1 MSPALS
7 TSPAWGPML
16 HAVQSTLVPSI
27 AHRGGGLEVYGQSIP
42 KDEVG
47 GDLVDLV
54 ADSGDVIAYV
64 ADVSGHGLRA
74 GVLMGMIKTAMRYGL
89 RLGQPL
95 VKLLADLNCVLPAVK
110 EPGMFATLAALRF
123 DGHGEAQYCSA
134 GHVPLLQYRG
144 RQRDVVRHSMSHFPL
159 GLFAG
164 AAYTNQPIR
173 YQPGDL
179 FVLVT
184 DGVVDPD
191 MDEGLDRLAK
201 TIRALE
207 GRPLAQIASAI
218 RAGLSDDDQSV
229 LLVRVVDELADREAA
244 WRRLLDEL
252 AEDLTREQ

>member
-1 MSPALS
+1 MSPALAAAQ
-7 TSPAWGPML
+7 PWMPML
-16 HAVQSTLVPSI
+16 QAFQNTLVPAI
-27 AHRGGGLEVYGQSIP
+27 THRSRGLEVYGRSIP

-95 VKLLADLNCVLPAVK
+95 VKLLADLNGVLPAVK
-110 EPGMFATLAALRF
+110 EPEMFATLAALRF
-123 DGHGEAQYCSA
+123 DGRGEAEYCSA
-134 GHVPLLQYRG
+134 GHVPLLQYRH
-144 RQRDVVRHSMSHFPL
+144 RHQDVVRHAMSHFPL

-173 YQPGDL
+173 YEAGDV

-191 MDEGLDRLAK
+191 MDEGLDRLAQ
-201 TIRALE
+201 TIRTLG
-207 GRPLAQIASAI
+207 GRPLSQIAAAI
-218 RAGLSDDDQSV
+218 RAEFSDDDQSV
-229 LLVRVVDELADREAA
+229 LLVRIVDDLADREAA

-252 AEDLTREQ
+252 AEELTREQ

>member
-1 MSPALS
+1 MAPALAEWQ
-7 TSPAWGPML
+7 AWGPTL
-16 HAVQSTLVPSI
+16 QAFQNTLVPSI
-27 AHRGGGLEVYGQSIP
+27 AHRGGGLEVYGHSIP

-54 ADSGDVIAYV
+54 TDSRDVIAYV

-110 EPGMFATLAALRF
+110 EPNMFATLAALRF
-123 DGHGEAQYCSA
+123 DGRGEAEYCSA
-134 GHVPLLQYRG
+134 GHVPLLQYR
-144 RQRDVVRHSMSHFPL
+144 RRRRDVVRHSMSHFPL
-159 GLFAG
+159 GLFAC

-173 YQPGDL
+173 YEAGDV

-191 MDEGLDRLAK
+191 MDQGLDRLAQ
-201 TIRALE
+201 TLRNLGGA
-207 GRPLAQIASAI
+207 PLAQIAAAI
-218 RAGLSDDDQSV
+218 RAEFSDDDQSV
-229 LLVRVVDELADREAA
+229 LLVRVVDDLADRQAA

-252 AEDLTREQ
+252 AEELTREQ